1 MPELLR
7 ALGSFVLVWAYLGSA
22 PEPARSSSP
31 VLRAQGGLVT
41 LGAGEFES
49 TYRAEAGERTLAVA
63 SFQLDRTPIT
73 NAEFLVFVRE
83 NPKYRRDRIS
93 PLFADAGYLS
103 HWASSVELGGG
114 APARAPVVNV
124 SWFSA
129 KAYCEAR
136 GARLPSELE
145 WEYAAAASE
154 SSRDAR
160 RESAFQAQILSW
172 YSRPNQAVL
181 ADVGSS
187 AANAWGVQDLHGL
200 VWEWVSD
207 FNATLISSDS
217 RSPRSAERQ
226 MFCGAGA
233 TSAREVS
240 DYAAFMRI
248 ALLSSLSARDSTQ
261 NLGFRCARSVTEGS

>member
-1 MPELLR
+1 VPELLQ
-7 ALGSFVLVWAYLGSA
+7 ALGSLVLVWAYLGSA
-22 PEPARSSSP
+22 SEPAWDSSP
-31 VLRAQGGLVT
+31 AYDAESRLVT
-41 LGAGEFES
+41 LTAGEFEP
-49 TYRAEAGERTLAVA
+49 TYRTEAGEAKLAVA
-63 SFQLDRTPIT
+63 SFQLDRTPVT
-73 NAEFLVFVRE
+73 NADFRAFVLE

-93 PLFADAGYLS
+93 ALFADAGYLA
-103 HWASSVELGGG
+103 HWAGPTELGRA
-114 APARAPVVNV
+114 APPLAPVVNV

-160 RESAFQAQILSW
+160 RDPPFQAQILGW

-181 ADVGSS
+181 ADVGSGP
-187 AANAWGVQDLHGL
+187 ANAWGIQDLHGL

-207 FNATLISSDS
+207 FNATLTSSDS

-226 MFCGAGA
+226 TFCGAGA

-248 ALLSSLSARDSTQ
+248 ALLSSLTARDSTQ
-261 NLGFRCARSVTEGS
+261 NLGFRCARSITEGS